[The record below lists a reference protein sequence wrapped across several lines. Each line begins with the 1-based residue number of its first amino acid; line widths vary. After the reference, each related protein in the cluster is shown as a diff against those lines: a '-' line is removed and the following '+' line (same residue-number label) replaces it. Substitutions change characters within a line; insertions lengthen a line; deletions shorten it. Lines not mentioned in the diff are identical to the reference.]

1 MHSVTLLFF
10 FFFLLFCFS
19 FCVKCRFVLY
29 GLGEGTDPRVLYTQ
43 PTKLLKLIALLGI
56 ILFCS
61 TLVFMF
67 LIVFFY
73 LMKNVVRLM
82 LPWHNRLYRWTPHIS
97 AAPWLL
103 LQLGLDLCWWTS
115 KLHYYWTETHLKD
128 SYFDSYSVKSWIWAV
143 VPPETCL
150 LAWPGVASEHVR
162 VANQLFNVCQ
172 KSIR

>member
-1 MHSVTLLFF
+1 MHSVTLLF

-67 LIVFFY
+67 LIVFFFFPDEKCCEINVAMAQQTVPVDSTHFCCSLAPSPIRSRSL
-73 LMKNVVRLM
+73 LMNFQI
-82 LPWHNRLYRWTPHIS
+82 T
-97 AAPWLL
+97 LL
-103 LQLGLDLCWWTS
+103 LNWNSLKRLIFWFLFCQELDLSSGAPRNLFTGLTRCGQ
-115 KLHYYWTETHLKD
+115 
-128 SYFDSYSVKSWIWAV
+128 WACEGGK
-143 VPPETCL
+143 PT
-150 LAWPGVASEHVR
+150 
-162 VANQLFNVCQ
+162 
-172 KSIR
+172 I